1 MSTLILLLGQSVQ
14 DSAAGKDVYTR
25 FRDTHGR
32 SSSPSPLYACAMIYL
47 IDNRRDRRET
57 HRAHRRLTRL
67 RDADQSADEPA
78 RHAVVPAASGGFRR
92 RQLHQ
97 YVRFRDR
104 VPVASGLLR
113 NVAMLSAV
121 MLVMLVGNVIQ
132 MAIWATLFMIIG
144 EFEQFA
150 KALYFSSVTFA
161 TLGYGD
167 VVLSEQWRLLS
178 GVEAA
183 NGILMFGVSTA
194 VMTAAVLD
202 VMKRFETG
210 VST

>member
-1 MSTLILLLGQSVQ
+1 MLINLLTSLPAMLLCLFLQAIFVAVSV
-14 DSAAGKDVYTR
+14 
-25 FRDTHGR
+25 
-32 SSSPSPLYACAMIYL
+32 
-47 IDNRRDRRET
+47 
-57 HRAHRRLTRL
+57 
-67 RDADQSADEPA
+67 
-78 RHAVVPAASGGFRR
+78 
-92 RQLHQ
+92 HQ

-104 VPVASGLLR
+104 ASGALVR
-113 NVAMLSAV
+113 NIAMLSGV
-121 MLVMLVGNVIQ
+121 MLVMLIGNVIQ
-132 MAIWATLFMIIG
+132 MAIWAVLFIIIG
-144 EFEQFA
+144 EFDQFE

-210 VST
+210 GR

>member
-1 MSTLILLLGQSVQ
+1 MLINLLTSL
-14 DSAAGKDVYTR
+14 
-25 FRDTHGR
+25 
-32 SSSPSPLYACAMIYL
+32 PAML
-47 IDNRRDRRET
+47 LCL
-57 HRAHRRLTRL
+57 AL
-67 RDADQSADEPA
+67 Q
-78 RHAVVPAASGGFRR
+78 AVFVAVGVKQFV
-92 RQLHQ
+92 L
-97 YVRFRDR
+97 FRDR
-104 VPVASGLLR
+104 AAESHALLR
-113 NVAMLSAV
+113 NVALLSVV

-132 MAIWATLFMIIG
+132 MAIWATLFTIIG
-144 EFEQFA
+144 EFDQFA

-167 VVLSEQWRLLS
+167 VVLSERWRLLS

-210 VST
+210 GSR

>member
-1 MSTLILLLGQSVQ
+1 MLINLLTSLPAMLLCLFLQAIFVAVSV
-14 DSAAGKDVYTR
+14 
-25 FRDTHGR
+25 
-32 SSSPSPLYACAMIYL
+32 
-47 IDNRRDRRET
+47 
-57 HRAHRRLTRL
+57 
-67 RDADQSADEPA
+67 
-78 RHAVVPAASGGFRR
+78 
-92 RQLHQ
+92 HQ

-104 VPVASGLLR
+104 VFGGLFR
-113 NVAMLSAV
+113 NIAMLSGV
-121 MLVMLVGNVIQ
+121 ILVMLIGNVIQ
-132 MAIWATLFMIIG
+132 MAIWAVLFIIIG
-144 EFEQFA
+144 EFDQFE

-210 VST
+210 GR

>member
-1 MSTLILLLGQSVQ
+1 MLINVLTSLPAMLLCLLIQAIFV
-14 DSAAGKDVYTR
+14 AAGV
-25 FRDTHGR
+25 
-32 SSSPSPLYACAMIYL
+32 
-47 IDNRRDRRET
+47 
-57 HRAHRRLTRL
+57 
-67 RDADQSADEPA
+67 
-78 RHAVVPAASGGFRR
+78 
-92 RQLHQ
+92 HQ
-97 YVRFRDR
+97 YVLFRDR
-104 VPVASGLLR
+104 PSNGNALLR
-113 NVAMLSAV
+113 NIGILSVVMMV
-121 MLVMLVGNVIQ
+121 MLVANIIQ

-144 EFEQFA
+144 EFDEFA

-210 VST
+210 GSR

>member
-1 MSTLILLLGQSVQ
+1 MLINLLTGLPAMLLCLLLQ
-14 DSAAGKDVYTR
+14 
-25 FRDTHGR
+25 
-32 SSSPSPLYACAMIYL
+32 
-47 IDNRRDRRET
+47 
-57 HRAHRRLTRL
+57 
-67 RDADQSADEPA
+67 
-78 RHAVVPAASGGFRR
+78 AVFVGVSM
-92 RQLHQ
+92 HQ

-104 VPVASGLLR
+104 PGGSGLLR

-121 MLVMLVGNVIQ
+121 MLVMLIGNVIQ

-144 EFEQFA
+144 EFEQFT

-202 VMKRFETG
+202 VMKRFEAG
-210 VST
+210 VSK

>member
-1 MSTLILLLGQSVQ
+1 MLSNLLTSL
-14 DSAAGKDVYTR
+14 
-25 FRDTHGR
+25 
-32 SSSPSPLYACAMIYL
+32 PAML
-47 IDNRRDRRET
+47 LCLMLE
-57 HRAHRRLTRL
+57 AVFVAVSL
-67 RDADQSADEPA
+67 R
-78 RHAVVPAASGGFRR
+78 
-92 RQLHQ
+92 Q
-97 YVRFRDR
+97 YVRIRDR
-104 VPVASGLLR
+104 TPESHAILH
-113 NVAMLSAV
+113 NVGVLSAV

-144 EFEQFA
+144 EFDQFA

-178 GVEAA
+178 GIEAA

-202 VMKRFETG
+202 VMKR
-210 VST
+210 S